1 MLQISTDYNLDNLS
15 STSRNIV
22 IGEVVLLLLLLVFFG
37 SHLVLVTG
45 FFNNKFGIIDFIL
58 FFGFFLINLC
68 GLILRFVLNSKN
80 STRSLRLL
88 TNILSIF
95 FILGLLLHYPF
106 DPNRIGSF
114 IPILG
119 TVLDSAA
126 LVYGTTVLQAL
137 IFFFGLF
144 TLYDAILLVL
154 AADSKTS
161 QMKNVNMTTINGH

>member
-1 MLQISTDYNLDNLS
+1 MDN
-15 STSRNIV
+15 
-22 IGEVVLLLLLLVFFG
+22 
-37 SHLVLVTG
+37 
-45 FFNNKFGIIDFIL
+45 
-58 FFGFFLINLC
+58 
-68 GLILRFVLNSKN
+68 
-80 STRSLRLL
+80 
-88 TNILSIF
+88 
-95 FILGLLLHYPF
+95 PF

-144 TLYDAILLVL
+144 TLYDAILLVR

-161 QMKNVNMTTINGH
+161 QRKNVNMTTINGH